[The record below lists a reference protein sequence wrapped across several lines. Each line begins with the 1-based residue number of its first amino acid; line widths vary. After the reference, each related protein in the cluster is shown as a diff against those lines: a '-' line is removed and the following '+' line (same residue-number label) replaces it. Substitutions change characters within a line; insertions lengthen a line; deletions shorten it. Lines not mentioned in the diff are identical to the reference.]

1 MVRDKLGEARSS
13 WTPPMYP
20 ASLNATISSTAESIE
35 ESLRPLLSKLM
46 GIYGIPLRTR
56 LCTGKEEQCLKG
68 AEEHHLRGNLTQPP
82 PPCAWR
88 KYRQQRT
95 ATLLFFT
102 LFFLYLHHTLLGIK
116 HEVESAQSRLTFP
129 MLRS

>member
-1 MVRDKLGEARSS
+1 MVMEKLGEARSS

-20 ASLNATISSTAESIE
+20 ASLNATVSSTAESAA
-35 ESLRPLLSKLM
+35 ESLRPLLSKL
-46 GIYGIPLRTR
+46 IVNYGIPLRTR

-68 AEEHHLRGNLTQPP
+68 TEERHLRGNLTQPP
-82 PPCAWR
+82 PHVCR
-88 KYRQQRT
+88 KDHQQRT

-102 LFFLYLHHTLLGIK
+102 LFFFYLHHTLLGIK
-116 HEVESAQSRLTFP
+116 QETESVQSRLTFP